1 MKNTRNQ
8 TNLVDDKSVGCV
20 WRRMGRTGC
29 LSWKIILMSCV
40 HHAKS
45 YLMLKLFRRDMT
57 GGREACKMIGFG
69 DACKMM
75 LISEER

>member
-40 HHAKS
+40 HHAE
-45 YLMLKLFRRDMT
+45 FFDV
-57 GGREACKMIGFG
+57 EAFKVGYDRWMRG
-69 DACKMM
+69 M
-75 LISEER
+75 